1 MSITRLETVML
12 KGKKTYLIALAV
24 AILTIAVQLG
34 FLSQD
39 IANTLFGLLG
49 AGGLASLR
57 LGIENS

>member
-1 MSITRLETVML
+1 ML